1 MMVPPP
7 SLAAIPAA
15 QPRSAQTKE
24 AAAGFE
30 ALFLAQVLASM
41 RASVPGSGLLEDHG
55 DAWRSMLDQHLAVEL
70 ARRAP
75 IGVLNQIGA
84 AK

>member
-1 MMVPPP
+1 MVPPP
-7 SLAAIPAA
+7 ALAANPAA
-15 QPRSAQTKE
+15 HPRSAAANE

-41 RASVPGSGLLEDHG
+41 RASAPGSGLLEDRG
-55 DAWRSMLDQHLAVEL
+55 DSWRSMLDQHLAVEL
-70 ARRAP
+70 AKRAP